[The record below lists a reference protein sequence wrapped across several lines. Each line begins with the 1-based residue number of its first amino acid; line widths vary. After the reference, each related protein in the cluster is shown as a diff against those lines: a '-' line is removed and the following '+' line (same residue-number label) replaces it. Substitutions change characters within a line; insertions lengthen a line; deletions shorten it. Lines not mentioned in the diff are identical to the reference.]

1 MEIAFS
7 SLSPPHPK
15 IILMVTPANCLNA
28 FLRHYS
34 DSPYPYASEIH
45 DESFARRKQ
54 RRNRTTFTLQQV
66 CFFFLFILNFIVI
79 KLNSM

>member
-1 MEIAFS
+1 MMMMILS
-7 SLSPPHPK
+7 S
-15 IILMVTPANCLNA
+15 NA
-28 FLRHYS
+28 DT

-66 CFFFLFILNFIVI
+66 TNRISQLESKTFQLKTKQSFSDRSKIRE
-79 KLNSM
+79 